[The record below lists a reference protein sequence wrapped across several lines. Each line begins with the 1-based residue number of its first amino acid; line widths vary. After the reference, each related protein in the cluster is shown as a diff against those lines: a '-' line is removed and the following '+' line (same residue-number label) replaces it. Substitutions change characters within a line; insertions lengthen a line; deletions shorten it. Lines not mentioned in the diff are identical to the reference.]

1 MNNYQN
7 TEQYGRNDKL
17 WARAWSAGGVAALL
31 AEGVTLS
38 YFGIR
43 DGLDKDLILASTFMV
58 ASPIQ
63 TLTTVI
69 TRGILEINDLYA
81 SARGHGRNGYLSE
94 SLNGLE

>member
-7 TEQYGRNDKL
+7 TEQYGRDEKL
-17 WARAWSAGGVAALL
+17 LDRALVAGGVAALL
-31 AEGVTLS
+31 AQGATLS

-43 DGLDKDLILASTFMV
+43 DGLDTDLILTSTFMV
-58 ASPIQ
+58 ALPIEI
-63 TLTTVI
+63 LTIFI

-81 SARGHGRNGYLSE
+81 RRRGRNSYLSG